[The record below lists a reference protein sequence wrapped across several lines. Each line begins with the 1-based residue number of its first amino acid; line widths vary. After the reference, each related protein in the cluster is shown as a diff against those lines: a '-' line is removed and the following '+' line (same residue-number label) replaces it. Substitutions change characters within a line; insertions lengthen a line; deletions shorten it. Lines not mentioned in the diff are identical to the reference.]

1 MNKKSSSSKLLKIM
15 ELLVNHPQG
24 IGLTKIAK
32 SLSLSSP
39 SVHRFMSILM
49 EEGWVDQNQHK
60 KYFLTF
66 KITSLGEKYL
76 RKQEIREI
84 AHPFLLKLRDQV
96 GETIHL
102 GVLQGNLIVYLDKID
117 SKQTIQLA
125 SHVGS
130 SVPCHCTALGKIIL
144 AFSDEEKVKSILST
158 VEWIKYTENTID
170 NIDDFVKELFLTK
183 ERGYSIDNVEW
194 ERGIRCFAAPIMNY
208 EKKVI
213 AAVSVSGPAFLQS
226 EEVNKNIISNMLNI
240 SKEISMSFGSTN

>member
-15 ELLVNHPQG
+15 EFLVNHPQG

-76 RKQEIREI
+76 RKQEIRVI
-84 AHPFLLKLRDQV
+84 AHPFLVKLRDQV